1 MNAHAQPLYNG
12 IEAPGRY
19 THHRFDRSIT
29 NDIKALSTDNWHGP
43 LYILKDY
50 AVIAACA
57 LLVLRVSWWFYPLAL
72 IIIGAHQRGISTILH
87 DSAHGVLTKNR
98 LLNFLLGTLP
108 TAWPIFQ
115 RHFAY
120 KESHVYSHH
129 PFLGRADADPDLEFF
144 ITEGVFTPQT
154 DRSFVW
160 KIIILPL
167 LGSKTYAYLK
177 YLVRNR
183 YHMILDSLSSKE
195 SSARVKRGG
204 KWRWEL
210 DCWGFYT
217 FWTSV
222 VMLALG
228 YGYFPEFVLLWIVPY
243 LTSFHIIGWFIEMS
257 EHCSSIDNQNV
268 NLHMARNRQS
278 RHIEK
283 WLTAI
288 NNDNYHLD
296 HHLDPTT
303 PFWRLPEAHAIRMRD
318 SAYATHCCETGG
330 IFQSGPNG
338 EPSILELI
346 RDQNRKRFAKQRWI
360 AGVNATY
367 REEHTPGATQC

>member
-1 MNAHAQPLYNG
+1 MNAHARPLYNG

-19 THHRFDRSIT
+19 VHHRFDRCIT
-29 NDIKALSTDNWHGP
+29 SDIKALTTDNWHGP
-43 LYILKDY
+43 LYIVKDY
-50 AVIAACA
+50 AVIAAFA
-57 LLVLRVSWWFYPLAL
+57 WLVIGVSWWFYPLAV
-72 IIIGAHQRGISTILH
+72 IMIGAHQRGISTILH

-120 KESHVYSHH
+120 KESHVHSHH

-144 ITEGVFTPQT
+144 IAEGVFTPRT

-160 KIIILPL
+160 KLIILPL

-183 YHMILDSLSSKE
+183 YQMILNSLSGKE
-195 SSARVKRGG
+195 SSVRVKRGEN
-204 KWRWEL
+204 WRYEF
-210 DCWGFYT
+210 DRWGFYA
-217 FWTSV
+217 FWACIV
-222 VMLALG
+222 VYALI
-228 YGYFPEFVLLWIVPY
+228 YGYFSEVVLLWVVPY

-257 EHCSSIDNQNV
+257 EHCSSIENQTV
-268 NLHMARNRQS
+268 NLHMARNRRS
-278 RHIEK
+278 CNIEK

-303 PFWRLPEAHAIRMRD
+303 PFWSLPEAHAIRMGD
-318 SAYATHCCETGG
+318 PVYAAHCSETGG
-330 IFQSGPNG
+330 IFQPGPNG
-338 EPSILELI
+338 EPSILKLI
-346 RDQNRKRFAKQRWI
+346 RDQNRKRFGQSECRAEK
-360 AGVNATY
+360 Y
-367 REEHTPGATQC
+367 PTPGEIQR